1 MGDDHAHGV
10 DDLRDTQRRVLWV
23 ALVANGG
30 FMVAEI
36 VGGIAFSSLA
46 LLADAAH
53 MASDVGGLA
62 IALIAQALAV
72 RPSSVRHSYGL
83 QRAEVLGAM
92 VNGILLVATSGWIV
106 VEAIRRLGDEP
117 DVDGTGLL
125 VVASL
130 GLAVN
135 LGSAVLLAR
144 HRGRN
149 LNLQGAFI
157 HMAADAA
164 GSVAAIAAGV
174 AVVVWDATWV
184 DPAASILI
192 AGLVL
197 WAAWGLLADTAQV
210 LLEGTPSGI
219 EPEEISRAITAQPGI
234 DGLHHLHVWS
244 LASDT
249 PALSAHL
256 VVEGEITMHEA
267 QQRGEAVRTVLE
279 RDFGIAHATLEL
291 ECHPCAPETE
301 DGHSHR

>member
-1 MGDDHAHGV
+1 MGRVGATHARHQLGARREREAARLGRRAHDAGLGENRADDDPGDQVPHEE
-10 DDLRDTQRRVLWV
+10 RRIEGRRRAIVLV
-23 ALVANGG
+23 
-30 FMVAEI
+30 
-36 VGGIAFSSLA
+36 
-46 LLADAAH
+46 
-53 MASDVGGLA
+53 
-62 IALIAQALAV
+62 
-72 RPSSVRHSYGL
+72 
-83 QRAEVLGAM
+83 RAEAHLAWLMEGARERGRQPVGVIEAAARGAALGEAEEIE
-92 VNGILLVATSGWIV
+92 VTVARFVCAGLSEPAAQPG
-106 VEAIRRLGDEP
+106 VEAK
-117 DVDGTGLL
+117 
-125 VVASL
+125 
-130 GLAVN
+130 
-135 LGSAVLLAR
+135 GSTAP
-144 HRGRN
+144 
-149 LNLQGAFI
+149 I
-157 HMAADAA
+157 
-164 GSVAAIAAGV
+164 AGV
-174 AVVVWDATWV
+174 AVVVWDASWV

-210 LLEGTPSGI
+210 LLEGTPLGI